1 MTNTNNGI
9 GNRYK
14 LPNGCE
20 IVIRK
25 MTIADLEEVH
35 KLECQI
41 YPDPWTFSHFCHEVM
56 ENKVSYTLV
65 MELETKVI
73 GFAVT
78 WFIQDELHLA
88 NIAIDPQYRNLG
100 LASLFMNVIFEE
112 GLKRKLI
119 RAFLEVREK
128 NLAAINLYKKFGFEE
143 IGVRRK
149 YYRNG
154 ENALVMQRY
163 LPHTHDSN
171 FEVASF

>member
-1 MTNTNNGI
+1 MTNTNTCTSK
-9 GNRYK
+9 RYK
-14 LPNGCE
+14 LPNGHE
-20 IVIRK
+20 IVLRK
-25 MTIADLEEVH
+25 MTMADLKEVH

-56 ENKVSYTLV
+56 VNKVSYPLV
-65 MELETKVI
+65 MEMEPKII

-78 WFIQDELHLA
+78 WYIQDELHLA
-88 NIAIDPQYRNLG
+88 NIAIDSQYRKFG

-112 GLKRKLI
+112 GLKREII

-128 NLAAINLYKKFGFEE
+128 NLAAINLYKKFGFEK

-154 ENALVMQRY
+154 ENAIVMQRN
-163 LPHTHDSN
+163 LPNTYN
-171 FEVASF
+171 PKFGTVSF